1 MAPKNKREMSTAHK
15 DAMAAGRVMG
25 RTVKSYLTALEA
37 NRPKRGRKRTTD
49 SIGRRLEAIN
59 HSYDEAEPLKRLA
72 LAQERMDLEQEL
84 RGLENSVDLSSLETE
99 FTQIA
104 KEYSAS
110 KGLTYDAW
118 RQVGVSAEVLRKA
131 GISKSR

>member
-1 MAPKNKREMSTAHK
+1 MSTAHK

-49 SIGRRLEAIN
+49 SISRRLEAIN
-59 HSYDEAEPLKRLA
+59 HTYEEAEPLKRLA
-72 LAQERMDLEQEL
+72 LAQERMNLEQEL
-84 RGLENSVDLSSLETE
+84 RGLENSVDLSTLEAE
-99 FTQIA
+99 FTKIA
-104 KEYSAS
+104 RDYSAS

-118 RQVGVSAEVLRKA
+118 RQVGVSSDVLRKA

>member
-1 MAPKNKREMSTAHK
+1 MPPKKKREMSTAHK

-25 RTVKSYLTALEA
+25 RTVKSYLAALEA

-49 SIGRRLEAIN
+49 SIARRLDAIN
-59 HSYDEAEPLKRLA
+59 QSYDDAEPLKKLS
-72 LAQERMDLEQEL
+72 LAQERMDLEGEL
-84 RGLENSVDLSSLETE
+84 RGLENSVDLSALEEE
-99 FTQIA
+99 FAKIA

-110 KGLTYDAW
+110 KGLSYDAW

-131 GISKSR
+131 GISKTR

>member
-1 MAPKNKREMSTAHK
+1 
-15 DAMAAGRVMG
+15 MG
-25 RTVKSYLTALEA
+25 RTVKSYLGALEA

-49 SIGRRLEAIN
+49 SISRRLEAIN
-59 HSYDEAEPLKRLA
+59 QSYDEAEPLKRLT

-84 RGLENSVDLSSLETE
+84 RGLENSVDLSSLENE

-104 KEYSAS
+104 REYSAA

-118 RQVGVSAEVLRKA
+118 RQVGVSADVLRKA
-131 GISKSR
+131 GINKTSR